1 MSGTEEGFTSDPSV
15 FYGSTHGK
23 DHFPGTG
30 HDPSPLVGDKATKE
44 LDRRIVNRLL
54 TPGPE
59 SRVEFKIKWCE
70 ILSEMERFQ
79 PELVIMSTG
88 THHTGTTS
96 ITFTYS
102 CYYIG
107 FDAHDDDPLAD
118 CELQDE
124 DYHWVT
130 AQILAS
136 CGRITAALSRP
147 VRYLS
152 VLEGGYDIC
161 AIQRSALCHVEAM
174 LEGVPNV
181 PVQSAVAGSTSAPP
195 TASELLKDDGAH
207 SLEMTSG
214 GNATSAQTGTESAA
228 IGATGAGEC
237 PDSRSD
243 QTVPALPTPTPTT
256 TAAVSTEQV
265 SGKEDGELAALAEYL
280 RDCGVHLDDK

>member
-30 HDPSPLVGDKATKE
+30 HDPSPLVGDKAAKE

-174 LEGVPNV
+174 LEGVP
-181 PVQSAVAGSTSAPP
+181 VQVQDAVAESTSAAL
-195 TASELLKDDGAH
+195 TAGVLLMDDH
-207 SLEMTSG
+207 SLENTSG
-214 GNATSAQTGTESAA
+214 GNATSVPTGSEGVAA
-228 IGATGAGEC
+228 GATGAGEG

-243 QTVPALPTPTPTT
+243 QTIPALPTPTSTT
-256 TAAVSTEQV
+256 TTAAAVSTEQV

-280 RDCGVHLDDK
+280 RDCGVHLDEK